1 MDSHPLTLP
10 DDWASYHDHTSLA
23 QLRAAADRPCVI
35 DCYLRAGGT
44 NGPGN
49 IFELGCGSSEV
60 LARAAALGWRV
71 GGIDFNAAALAEMR
85 EFGSDFVEGDA
96 LTFDP
101 TPRAARYDLVVS
113 FGFIEHFREPTALI
127 RRWLTLLK
135 PEGRMITSVPN
146 LHCLNAWTL
155 RTLERPFWEKHVV
168 HTPQSLDQV
177 HVAGGAR
184 VIVPAQLCGRYDI
197 HWLTPWDVIQ
207 RKLPRP
213 LFLGLKLTGL
223 LCLQMPLSQLPHG
236 TRLASTR
243 ITGVYARGSSSSVDP
258 DHLGLGEVLDGDVAM
273 FSPEA

>member
-1 MDSHPLTLP
+1 MAQSATRVHADMDAHPLTVP

-23 QLRAAADRPCVI
+23 QLRAAAHRPCVI
-35 DCYLRAGGT
+35 DSYLLDG
-44 NGPGN
+44 NGPGS

-101 TPRAARYDLVVS
+101 TPLAARYDLLVS
-113 FGFIEHFREPTALI
+113 FGFIEHFREPAPLI

-135 PEGRMITSVPN
+135 PEGRIITSVPN
-146 LHCLNAWTL
+146 LHCLNAWAL
-155 RTLERPFWEKHVV
+155 RALERPFWEKHVV
-168 HTPQSLDQV
+168 HTTQSLDQM
-177 HVAGGAR
+177 HVACGAR
-184 VIVPAQLCGRYDI
+184 VIVPARLCGRYDM
-197 HWLTPWDVIQ
+197 HWFTPWDVIQ

-223 LCLQMPLSQLPHG
+223 LCVQLPLSLLPEG
-236 TRLASTR
+236 TSFASMR
-243 ITGVYARGSSSSVDP
+243 ITGVYAR
-258 DHLGLGEVLDGDVAM
+258 A
-273 FSPEA
+273 